1 MKNLLIVLLGFGLVG
16 CATTSVDSVSSNA
29 SYESLS
35 FHKAE
40 AINTKTGET
49 YFVGNV
55 MTWEPADKDNKS
67 ISIAKVRAIELCD
80 NSINKKELL
89 KKYYPYPDAPSEY
102 DLWRVPEVQWSKCK
116 ISRVNN
122 EIYFNDLEEYKY
134 IQEEELRIAKEK
146 RNRQYELELETLKQ
160 QELEQIQKKEQKLT
174 ELIVRCKG
182 YGFTGE
188 SNIAACVQREVQH
201 DLELAQ
207 QEQRLQQ
214 LENRI
219 ASASKP
225 TNDKPFFLEVLS
237 ILAEEAER
245 QDELAQRVRLY
256 ELESEVSSLRSSKN
270 VKQATCSLNRNC

>member
-1 MKNLLIVLLGFGLVG
+1 MHLMNKHLPVLIVLLGFGLVG
-16 CATTSVDSVSSNA
+16 CVSNSNNGSVSIFFYECSSQISSCSKVSSYKDMISN
-29 SYESLS
+29 YR
-35 FHKAE
+35 AE
-40 AINTKTGET
+40 AMDINTGEKF
-49 YFVGNV
+49 YYGQQQDDDGDGV
-55 MTWEPADKDNKS
+55 MSLNLKNRIVKICEQHGTVSYWGKKLSEPNQCVLTRYNQKIFYKDLDDYNLYVAKQKQNEKERKS
-67 ISIAKVRAIELCD
+67 RLIA
-80 NSINKKELL
+80 S
-89 KKYYPYPDAPSEY
+89 
-102 DLWRVPEVQWSKCK
+102 
-116 ISRVNN
+116 
-122 EIYFNDLEEYKY
+122 
-134 IQEEELRIAKEK
+134 QE
-146 RNRQYELELETLKQ
+146 KQ
-160 QELEQIQKKEQKLT
+160 KEQKLN

-182 YGFTGE
+182 FGFTGE

-225 TNDKPFFLEVLS
+225 SNDKPFFLEVLS